1 MPCLFSSITV
11 SDDGIAIGDS
21 ASNVFVFAGILE
33 FWMAGNGNGL
43 LVEKPQNRISPI
55 FTD

>member
-55 FTD
+55 FTE